1 MQNRIINVL
10 IDEAN
15 HTYIA
20 MPMYNLIEYSD
31 NYSDTSGSLWQF
43 KREEPPANNVDLN
56 VNNGVFNSIPA
67 KVVFKQRTSIYELL
81 GASFQGVK
89 RLFVVAYFIDAPFA
103 LLVSDNEAGIKKQ

>member
-31 NYSDTSGSLWQF
+31 NCSDTSGSLWQF
-43 KREEPPANNVDLN
+43 KREEPPANNADLN
-56 VNNGVFNSIPA
+56 VNNGVFNSIPV
-67 KVVFKQRTSIYELL
+67 KVFKQRTNIYELL
-81 GASFQGVK
+81 SASFQCVK
-89 RLFVVAYFIDAPFA
+89 RLFVVAYFINAPFA
-103 LLVSDNEAGIKKQ
+103 LAVSDEVGIKKQ